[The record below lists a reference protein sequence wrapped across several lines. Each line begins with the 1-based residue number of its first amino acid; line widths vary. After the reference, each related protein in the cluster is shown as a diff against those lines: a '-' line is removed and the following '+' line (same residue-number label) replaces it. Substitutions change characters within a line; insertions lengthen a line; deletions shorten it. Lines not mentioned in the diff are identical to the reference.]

1 MPDKAYIH
9 SSIYRSELSYF
20 HTFYLLL
27 AASHLGSILPPSLCL
42 PLKQISTCHQV
53 DVAIHKLLLLLLLR
67 LLTQQQQ
74 QQQRALSCLTIKVR
88 PLPTPHAPPCCCS
101 RFVADTAP
109 FRLNHFNQLWLLL
122 PVIAP
127 ATLTWLLV
135 ALSSVCC
142 VSALRIPKCLC
153 TLPCIPVS
161 LLCAVCCVYFVR

>member
-20 HTFYLLL
+20 HTFYFYLLL

-88 PLPTPHAPPCCCS
+88 PLPTPHGPP
-101 RFVADTAP
+101 
-109 FRLNHFNQLWLLL
+109 LLL
-122 PVIAP
+122 
-127 ATLTWLLV
+127 
-135 ALSSVCC
+135 LSLCSWYRAISPQSFQ
-142 VSALRIPKCLC
+142 SALAAAACYSPSYIDLAFGGAVFCL
-153 TLPCIPVS
+153 LR
-161 LLCAVCCVYFVR
+161 LCSAHP